1 MIIRLLKKVIR
12 GLDFQQRKLK
22 SCYLSIG
29 KSIDTGISLR
39 LDVPRQKE
47 KIVSIGDHSIVGG
60 EFIFESNKG
69 EVSIG
74 NNTFIGG
81 CSIISRS
88 KVIIGNHVQI
98 AWGTYLYDHNAHS
111 TDFRLRREDIEK
123 EFQSL
128 SLGDSD
134 TENKNWDI
142 VKTCP
147 IVIEDD
153 VWIGMNSII
162 LKGVTVGR
170 ASIVGAGSVI
180 RKSVPPFCVVCGN
193 PAKVVK
199 FLYTPEEIE
208 GIQKEYFDDHNKF
221 ISKEEYKKI
230 IEKYLNTNV

>member
-1 MIIRLLKKVIR
+1 MFLRLLKKVIR
-12 GLDFQQRKLK
+12 ELDFKQTKLK
-22 SCYLSIG
+22 SCYLRIG
-29 KSIDTGISLR
+29 KSIDTGIRLR
-39 LDVPRQKE
+39 LDVPRKKE
-47 KIVSIGDHSIVGG
+47 IIVSIGDHSIVGG

-69 EVSIG
+69 EVFIG

-88 KVIIGNHVQI
+88 KITIGNYVQI

-123 EFQSL
+123 EFSSL
-128 SLGDSD
+128 SLGNSD

-142 VKTCP
+142 VKSCP

-153 VWIGMNSII
+153 VWIGMNTII

-170 ASIVGAGSVI
+170 ASIIGAGSVI
-180 RKSVPPFCVVCGN
+180 RKSVPPFCIVCGN

-208 GIQKEYFDDHNKF
+208 GIQKEYFDDNFKF
-221 ISKEEYKKI
+221 ISKEEYKI
-230 IEKYLNTNV
+230 MIEKYLNTNV